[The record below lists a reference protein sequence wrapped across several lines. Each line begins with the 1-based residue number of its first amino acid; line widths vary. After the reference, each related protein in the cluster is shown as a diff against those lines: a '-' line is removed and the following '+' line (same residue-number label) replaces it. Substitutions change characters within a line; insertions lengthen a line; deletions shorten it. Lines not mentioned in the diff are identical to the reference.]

1 MNSLERVSLTLNH
14 KAADRLAVYPLV
26 NSVSRK
32 ILGISYEEWSND
44 VEKCAECIIGIT
56 DKLDLDVIT
65 SLVDLSVEA
74 ADWGQEILYFDDKA
88 GAPSE
93 DKLIKT
99 EEDYLKIESI
109 NPRETKRMKEHIELC
124 KILVD
129 KKGKEKPIVGFI
141 FAPLGIVSM
150 LRGLDSMLI
159 DLIMSPE
166 YVHKC
171 LEKVSKTILDLSDA
185 LIDTGVHA
193 IMFDTLFA
201 SKSIMSEE
209 MWDEFEGKYME
220 PIAAHVKERGCMVMI
235 HNCGKGPYFDAQIK
249 RLDPIAF
256 SFLHYPSNCSSYEEM
271 AEKYA
276 AKLTLIGCM
285 DPGFIMYAS
294 NEEIEAEAKKEI
306 DTFKSTNSF
315 ILATG
320 CEYPAPLD
328 FEKAEIIVKCAKEY
342 GKY

>member
-14 KAADRLAVYPLV
+14 KPADRIAVYPLV

-32 ILGISYEEWSND
+32 ILGISYEEWSKD
-44 VEKCAECIIGIT
+44 VGKCAESIIGIT
-56 DKLDLDVIT
+56 DRLDLDVIT

-88 GAPSE
+88 GAPGE
-93 DKLIKT
+93 NKLVKT
-99 EEDYLKIESI
+99 EEDYLKVKAI
-109 NPRETKRMKEHIELC
+109 NPRETTRMKEHIELC

-150 LRGLDSMLI
+150 LRGLDHMLV
-159 DLIMSPE
+159 DLITAPE

-171 LEKVSKTILDLSDA
+171 LEAVTETIIDLCDA
-185 LIDTGVHA
+185 VIDTGVHA
-193 IMFDTLFA
+193 IMLDTLFA

-209 MWDEFEGKYME
+209 MWDEFEG
-220 PIAAHVKERGCMVMI
+220 AHVEKISKHIKKRGCMVMI

-249 RLDPIAF
+249 RVDPIAF
-256 SFLHYPSNCSSYEEM
+256 SFLHYPNNCTSYEEM
-271 AEKYA
+271 AKKYGEKLA
-276 AKLTLIGCM
+276 LIGYV
-285 DPGFIMYAS
+285 DPGFLMSAS
-294 NEEIEAEAKKEI
+294 NEEVEAEAKKEI
-306 DTFKSTNSF
+306 DTFKYTNSF
-315 ILATG
+315 VLATG

-328 FEKAEIIVKCAKEY
+328 FEKAEIMVKCAKEY